1 MKKYI
6 SELIGTF
13 ILSLVVALAV
23 GGGVFSIPI
32 SVLASLVVG
41 IFVYTI
47 GSISGAHLN
56 PAVTVAMLATK
67 EISGKQGLAYLTSQF
82 LGGILALVTAGLL
95 NANTNLLPTSVSMM
109 SGVAEALGAFVFAFG
124 VGAVYYKKVTSSG
137 SGIVIALSLLVGIS
151 VAGLIGSYGIINP
164 AVALASGV
172 FDMFYLLGPIIGF
185 TIGFM
190 VYKWLI
196 DSPNIQVQVTE

>member
-13 ILSLVVALAV
+13 VLSLVVTLAV
-23 GGGVFSIPI
+23 GGGAFSIPI
-32 SVLASLVVG
+32 PVLVSLVVG
-41 IFVYTI
+41 IFVYAVGT
-47 GSISGAHLN
+47 ISGAHLN
-56 PAVTVAMLATK
+56 PAVTIAMLATK
-67 EISGKQGLAYLTSQF
+67 EIPGKQGIAYLASQF
-82 LGGILALVTAGLL
+82 LGGFLALVVAGLL

-137 SGIVIALSLLVGIS
+137 SGVVVALALLVGIS
-151 VAGLIGSYGIINP
+151 VAGLVGSYGIINP

-185 TIGFM
+185 TVGFM
-190 VYKWLI
+190 MYKWLI
-196 DSPNIQVQVTE
+196 DLPSIQVQVTE